1 MNEHIHE
8 QLSAFMDG
16 ELESEPARFL
26 VSSLLQDA
34 GVRAR
39 WERYHLIREA
49 LDRGL
54 PRNVDAGFA
63 DRVYE
68 ALSRE
73 SGRRGRDG
81 RDGRHGRRRF
91 ALPAVVT
98 RPLAGLAVAAAVATV
113 AVLGFQ
119 YSGSPS
125 LHSTSAPIAS
135 TAPTGSADYEPAA
148 VQSADAARL
157 NAYLVNHSEY
167 ARGAGMGGMLSYV
180 RIVGYDPGS
189 GAGQR

>member
-1 MNEHIHE
+1 MNEHTHE

-26 VSSLLQDA
+26 VRSLLQDA

-49 LDRGL
+49 LHRGL
-54 PRNVDAGFA
+54 PRGVDAGFA

-73 SGRRGRDG
+73 SGRQ
-81 RDGRHGRRRF
+81 GRRRF

-113 AVLGFQ
+113 AMLGFQ
-119 YSGSPS
+119 YSSPS
-125 LHSTSAPIAS
+125 LHPTPAPIAS
-135 TAPTGSADYEPAA
+135 TAPTGSAGYESAA
-148 VQSADAARL
+148 VQSVDAARL

-167 ARGAGMGGMLSYV
+167 AKGAGMGGMLSYV

>member
-1 MNEHIHE
+1 MSEHIHE

-26 VSSLLQDA
+26 VRSLSQDA

-49 LDRGL
+49 LHRGL
-54 PRNVDAGFA
+54 PRGVDAGFA
-63 DRVYE
+63 DRVYG

-73 SGRRGRDG
+73 PGRR
-81 RDGRHGRRRF
+81 GRRRF
-91 ALPAVVT
+91 ALPAAVT
-98 RPLAGLAVAAAVATV
+98 RPLAGLAVAAVVATV

-119 YSGSPS
+119 YSWSPS
-125 LHSTSAPIAS
+125 LHPTSAPIAS
-135 TAPTGSADYEPAA
+135 TAPAGTADYESAA

>member
-1 MNEHIHE
+1 MNEHTHE

-26 VSSLLQDA
+26 VRSLLQNA

-49 LDRGL
+49 LHRGL
-54 PRNVDAGFA
+54 PRGVDAGFA
-63 DRVYE
+63 DRVYG

-73 SGRRGRDG
+73 S
-81 RDGRHGRRRF
+81 GRRRF

-119 YSGSPS
+119 YSGPPS
-125 LHSTSAPIAS
+125 LHSTPAPIAS
-135 TAPTGSADYEPAA
+135 TAPAGSAGYEPAA
-148 VQSADAARL
+148 VQRVDAARL

-167 ARGAGMGGMLSYV
+167 ARGAGMGDMLSYV

-189 GAGQR
+189 GAGRR

>member
-26 VSSLLQDA
+26 VCSLLEDA
-34 GVRAR
+34 DVRAR
-39 WERYHLIREA
+39 WERYHLIHEA
-49 LDRGL
+49 LERGL

-63 DRVYE
+63 DRVYG
-68 ALSRE
+68 ALSLE
-73 SGRRGRDG
+73 SGRR
-81 RDGRHGRRRF
+81 GRRRF

-119 YSGSPS
+119 YSGSLS
-125 LHSTSAPIAS
+125 LHSTPAPIAS
-135 TAPTGSADYEPAA
+135 TAPTGSAGYESAA